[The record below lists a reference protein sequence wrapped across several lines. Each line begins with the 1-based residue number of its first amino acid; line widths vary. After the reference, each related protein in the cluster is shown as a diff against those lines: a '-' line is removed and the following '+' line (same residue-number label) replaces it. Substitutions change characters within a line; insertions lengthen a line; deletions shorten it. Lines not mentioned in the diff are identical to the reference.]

1 MTHRNRLILIAISLA
16 VITAGGAFFA
26 SPYIAVRN
34 TKRLAERGDAEA
46 LARYVDFPA
55 VQTSVESVLTAMV
68 LQEMGATDHTLS
80 EFEAALVGAFV
91 SPVVDALVSPAG
103 LSAMLNG
110 RAPELDDAPPV
121 TIMNKALITMRYQ
134 GLNHFR
140 VTMSDGADAPQT
152 ISMVF
157 RRKGLAWRMV
167 AIVLTGL

>member
-1 MTHRNRLILIAISLA
+1 
-16 VITAGGAFFA
+16 
-26 SPYIAVRN
+26 
-34 TKRLAERGDAEA
+34 
-46 LARYVDFPA
+46 
-55 VQTSVESVLTAMV
+55 
-68 LQEMGATDHTLS
+68 MGAADHTLS